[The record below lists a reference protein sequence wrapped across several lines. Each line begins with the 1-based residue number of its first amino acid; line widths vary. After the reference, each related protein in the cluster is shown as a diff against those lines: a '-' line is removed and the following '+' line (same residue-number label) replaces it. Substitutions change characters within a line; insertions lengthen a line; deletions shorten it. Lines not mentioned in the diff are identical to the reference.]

1 MYLEYFG
8 LRRKPFSLA
17 FEPTCYYPAA
27 HQEATNDL
35 CYSIE
40 ERQGLATLVGDPGT
54 GKTTLLNNL
63 LKTFDSNIK
72 GILVSDA
79 SLGTG
84 SLLQQVTAEL
94 GLPVTNRQ
102 MLPLVLRGYLQ
113 NWVLLGKS
121 LVLLVD
127 EAQALAADQLEEI
140 RYLTNLEIQGK
151 KLIEIVLAGQPPL
164 EARLAASQFE
174 ALRQRIAVRSYL
186 KPLSLEHTGAY
197 IHWRLEAAGATDSRF
212 FGLTAIQS
220 VHQRSG
226 GVPRLINLIS
236 DRALLTAYAD
246 NARSVEAP
254 AVELAA
260 DELGIDDG
268 SSASSRVPGRP
279 QYAEPEGPRDDS
291 PPRDLEGRLAG
302 IERKLDAL
310 LAILRRAGLESPD
323 PADEES
329 EGNPS
334 RSVSAEPESGEG
346 RLADFPRL
354 RRGS

>member
-1 MYLEYFG
+1 MYLDHFG

-40 ERQGLATLVGDPGT
+40 ERQGLATLVGEPGT

-63 LKTFDSNIK
+63 LKTFDSNMK
-72 GILVSDA
+72 GVLVSDA

-84 SLLQQVTAEL
+84 SLLKQLTAEL
-94 GLPVTNRQ
+94 GLPVSDPH
-102 MLPLVLRGYLQ
+102 MVPVVLRGYLQ

-127 EAQALAADQLEEI
+127 EAQALADGQLEEL
-140 RYLTNLEIQGK
+140 RHLTNLEVQGR

-164 EARLAASQFE
+164 EARLAAPEFE

-186 KPLSLEHTGAY
+186 KPLSLEHTAAY
-197 IHWRLEAAGATDSRF
+197 IHWRLEAAGSGDSRF
-212 FGLTAIQS
+212 FGLGAIQA
-220 VHQRSG
+220 VHRRSC
-226 GVPRLINLIS
+226 GVPRLINLIC
-236 DRALLTAYAD
+236 DRALLTGYAD
-246 NARSVEAP
+246 DARSIEAT

-260 DELGIDDG
+260 NELGINEG
-268 SSASSRVPGRP
+268 SSVSSNVPGRP
-279 QYAEPEGPRDDS
+279 SYVEPEKGAS
-291 PPRDLEGRLAG
+291 HGASGDLEARLTG
-302 IERKLDAL
+302 IERKLDTL
-310 LAILRRAGLESPD
+310 VEMLMRAGLESSVRPEKEN
-323 PADEES
+323 EET
-329 EGNPS
+329 PS
-334 RSVSAEPESGEG
+334 RSSAAESESGED